1 MLVCKGYC
9 SHVGKTVFLDIV
21 HKCRLL
27 TLKTVF
33 EAIDF
38 KDVRSRDD
46 LGRRL
51 RLV

>member
-9 SHVGKTVFLDIV
+9 TLVGKNCFLDIV

-38 KDVRSRDD
+38 KELTSRDN
-46 LGRRL
+46 LGTRL
-51 RLV
+51 RLG